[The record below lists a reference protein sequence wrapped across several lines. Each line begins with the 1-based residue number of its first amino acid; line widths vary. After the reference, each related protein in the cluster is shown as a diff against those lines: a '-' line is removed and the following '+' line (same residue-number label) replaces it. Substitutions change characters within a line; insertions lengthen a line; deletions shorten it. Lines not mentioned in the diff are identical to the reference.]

1 MSDGAA
7 VAVDRLGAGLV
18 VLADPAAAIRPPTP
32 PVADDYVT
40 VLDIEAA
47 DGTTLLTE
55 EEMNGRR
62 AAVLARTQLGA
73 AAEMLGVVD
82 RLLDDAVA
90 YAQQRRQFGRT
101 VASYQSMQHLL
112 AWAATERHQLISLY
126 DLAVVRSTRGPVD
139 ALLSAAVKA
148 MAGRVL
154 HAVAQTAIQV
164 TGGISFTWEYGLN
177 RLHRRGLV
185 LDQLA
190 GSSADLLVAL
200 GRQVRTEGVVPE
212 LVDLCDVAD

>member
-1 MSDGAA
+1 
-7 VAVDRLGAGLV
+7 
-18 VLADPAAAIRPPTP
+18 
-32 PVADDYVT
+32 
-40 VLDIEAA
+40 
-47 DGTTLLTE
+47 
-55 EEMNGRR
+55 MNGRR

-82 RLLDDAVA
+82 SLLDDAVT

-112 AWAATERHQLISLY
+112 AWAATERHQLISLF
-126 DLAVVRSTRGPVD
+126 DIAVVRSARRPVD
-139 ALLSAAVKA
+139 AQMSAAVKA

-154 HAVAQTAIQV
+154 HTVAQTAIQV
-164 TGGISFTWEYGLN
+164 TGGISFTWEYALN
-177 RLHRRGLV
+177 RFHRRGLV

-190 GSSADLLVAL
+190 GSSADLLAAL

-212 LVDLCDVAD
+212 FVDLCDVAG